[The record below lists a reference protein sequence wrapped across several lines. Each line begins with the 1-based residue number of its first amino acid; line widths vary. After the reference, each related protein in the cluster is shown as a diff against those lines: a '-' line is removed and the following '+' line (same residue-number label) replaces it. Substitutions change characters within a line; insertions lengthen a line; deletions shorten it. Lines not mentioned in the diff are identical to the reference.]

1 MTQAIENITETLS
14 RLKDDATVVKER
26 ITRDGYFVEIHFA
39 DNLPESPIEIVGST
53 PPKGAVD
60 RLGRVFEDAPFFGV
74 TGDFLKGAEWAL
86 KILRKEI
93 DGTGLKYAVFS
104 DYCDAGQSIYDN
116 YENALADFEER
127 STNESYNG
135 VDAYICEVIDEY
147 KAKRRR

>member
-1 MTQAIENITETLS
+1 L
-14 RLKDDATVVKER
+14 L
-26 ITRDGYFVEIHFA
+26 G
-39 DNLPESPIEIVGST
+39 SPIKIVGEK
-53 PPKGAVD
+53 PPKAAID
-60 RLGRVFEDAPFFGV
+60 RAGRVLEDASFFGV
-74 TGDFLKGAEWAL
+74 TGDFLKGAEWAISL
-86 KILRKEI
+86 MGE
-93 DGTGLKYAVFS
+93 GTYPKYAVFS

>member
-1 MTQAIENITETLS
+1 MTQAIETITEKLS

-39 DNLPESPIEIVGST
+39 DTLPETPIEIVGSK

-60 RLGRVFEDAPFFGV
+60 RLGRIFEDAPFFGV

-93 DGTGLKYAVFS
+93 DGPDSKYAVFS
-104 DYCDAGQSIYDN
+104 DYCDAGQAIYDN
-116 YENALADFEER
+116 YEDALADYAER
-127 STNESYNG
+127 IMNESRNG
-135 VDAYICEVIDEY
+135 VDACICEVIDEY
-147 KAKRRR
+147 KAE